1 MSHDITETDKVFTVG
16 ETAWHGLDIN
26 HQGPRLTAE
35 QAREFLNWTVKK
47 VPALYEDKP
56 VDGAYYTVREDTDAV
71 LGVVG
76 SQYSVIQNDWLFR
89 LLEPVVNDGAC
100 LYETGGSLMGGRKVW
115 ALAKLRQA
123 HYIVKDDRVDQ
134 YILVTIAHDG
144 SLMFTALY
152 TDVRVVCNN
161 TLTTALNIGGGA
173 NPVVRIKHT
182 PGYRFQAQI
191 AHKILG
197 LSTKAS
203 AQAATFFA
211 ELAAKSMNSVE
222 LTQFAKFLF
231 PSVRENEGKE
241 AIDLEDPEDDGHLLD
256 MEAGTILDSE
266 YLHLCDENNWYTRMA
281 LVTKTGRVVQLCDDD
296 DWRERFELAKNFE
309 EMPPEKRW
317 ESALRFA
324 REMAAADL
332 FAAGYGN
339 LVKSEK

>member
-1 MSHDITETDKVFTVG
+1 MSHEITATDKVFTVG
-16 ETAWHGLDIN
+16 EQAWHGLDDN
-26 HQGPRLTAE
+26 RKGQRLTAE
-35 QAREFLNWTVKK
+35 EAKAYLDWRVKK
-47 VPALYEDKP
+47 VPAKYEGKP

-76 SQYSVIQNDWLFR
+76 SQYSVIQNDWLFK

-115 ALAKLRQA
+115 ALAKLPQA

-173 NPVVRIKHT
+173 HPVVRIKHT

-203 AQAATFFA
+203 AQAAIFFA

-222 LTQFAKFLF
+222 LTQFAKYLF
-231 PSVRENEGKE
+231 PSVRENDGKE
-241 AIDLEDPEDDGHLLD
+241 ADARIFVHVVMPMTNADTWSFAEMPEYADMDKSLLAHVPGPFGVED
-256 MEAGTILDSE
+256 EAGE
-266 YLHLCDENNWYTRMA
+266 Y
-281 LVTKTGRVVQLCDDD
+281 DDLLSAI
-296 DWRERFELAKNFE
+296 EACE
-309 EMPPEKRW
+309 E
-317 ESALRFA
+317 
-324 REMAAADL
+324 AAAAKTTLLHVLRLPERIPVWEIDRRD
-332 FAAGYGN
+332 FGGPAEETPA
-339 LVKSEK
+339 